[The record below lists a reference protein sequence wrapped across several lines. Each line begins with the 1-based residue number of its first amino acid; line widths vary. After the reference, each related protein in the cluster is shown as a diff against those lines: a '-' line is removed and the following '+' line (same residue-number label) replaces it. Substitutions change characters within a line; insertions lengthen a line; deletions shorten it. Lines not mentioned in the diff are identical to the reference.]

1 MRCDVLGAGACAQLA
16 MKATPYRKDF
26 YNKLGHD
33 HEQLH
38 KDMVKYFDAL
48 TAIVAILVKFYKD
61 IGLEK

>member
-1 MRCDVLGAGACAQLA
+1 

-33 HEQLH
+33 HEQVH